1 MRKLIKNDVVKMDW
15 DADTFFESRDYGFI
29 AAVNVYETP
38 KGSVPVI
45 FQDNKI
51 YLLYDAEEGDL
62 ASLDDI
68 KSVIKDCFDTGDDV
82 EDRYYASYIELGIA
96 TVDNEDIAN
105 SYGLTD
111 EDISDINQ
119 RIMDLSP
126 YWEIEETPMFD

>member
-1 MRKLIKNDVVKMDW
+1 MRKLIKNEVVKMDW
-15 DADTFFESRDYGFI
+15 DADTFFESRDCGFI
-29 AAVNVYETP
+29 AAVNVYETT

-68 KSVIKDCFDTGDDV
+68 KFVIKDCFDTGEDV
-82 EDRYYASYIELGIA
+82 EDRYYDSYIELGIA

-105 SYGLTD
+105 SYGLTN